1 MRLRKEA
8 LLRKH
13 WGSSGIKGGS
23 LGTAKEGSLGTAKEG
38 SLGTAKEGSC
48 SLSCQRA
55 LTQKQTL
62 RSRFESP
69 SSLLERLQRG
79 VAFEAL
85 GERGSSLGTEPVEL
99 ETAGVG
105 SRGGR

>member
-1 MRLRKEA
+1 MVSEQA
-8 LLRKH
+8 
-13 WGSSGIKGGS
+13 
-23 LGTAKEGSLGTAKEG
+23 
-38 SLGTAKEGSC
+38 
-48 SLSCQRA
+48 CQGA

-85 GERGSSLGTEPVEL
+85 GERGSSFGTKIVAT
-99 ETAGVG
+99 ETAGV
-105 SRGGR
+105 RTKGRW